1 MNDVKIK
8 ESPYE
13 IWNKIY
19 WEDVLYGFA
28 IITVDEEGNIDVIP
42 SRDVVL
48 RIGSDGNEENKK
60 YEKER
65 SKE

>member
-42 SRDVVL
+42 SRDVL
-48 RIGSDGNEENKK
+48 KIGSDENEENKK

-65 SKE
+65 RKE